1 MNVIVTANGREALLD
16 FGFGPRRAA
25 IGRSGIGIKE
35 REGDGLT
42 PVGTWPFRKVMFRG
56 DRVLA
61 PHTRLKLWPIIRG
74 DAWCDAPNDPRYNR
88 WVRTP
93 YGASS
98 ETLYRSDHLYDIAVE
113 LGFNDDPVV
122 PGRGSAIF
130 LHIARADF
138 GATEGCIALAE
149 ADLVELLG
157 CLAPG
162 DTITIREA

>member
-16 FGFGPRRAA
+16 FGKGPRRAA

-35 REGDGLT
+35 CEGDGLT

-61 PHTRLKLWPIIRG
+61 PRTRLKLWPIIKG
-74 DAWCDAPNDPRYNR
+74 DAWCDAPNDARYNR

-93 YGASS
+93 YPAST
-98 ETLYRSDHLYDIAVE
+98 ETLHRDDHLYDIAVE

-122 PGRGSAIF
+122 AGKGSAIF
-130 LHIARADF
+130 LHIARPDC
-138 GATEGCIALAE
+138 GPTEGCIALGE
-149 ADLVELLG
+149 ADLIELLG
-157 CLAPG
+157 YLAPG
-162 DTITIREA
+162 DMLTVRP